1 MKAVLL
7 LVCVF
12 TLAAAAIGRAQEGL
26 ASPAAHTAASGPP
39 VPAPSPDAAAVPA
52 PVAAKANPAQ
62 ALRKAAFWKRMFT
75 LEAFTA
81 TVPGALMEQLHDW
94 PNEWPRNRFG
104 LGKRV
109 ASLYG
114 QFVVG
119 AAIEDGVRALDKED
133 TAYRRLATGNF
144 FRRTSHVVT
153 GTLVARRPGDHHT
166 FAFSV
171 AANAYGSW
179 AIATLWSPPELRN
192 ARSIFGWGSANMGS
206 FAIGNF
212 VREFWPDVKAV
223 FHRKPKSDPP
233 HPSVAPAIAS
243 TL

>member
-1 MKAVLL
+1 METPVL
-7 LVCVF
+7 
-12 TLAAAAIGRAQEGL
+12 RAETSSPPVAPPAPSAGAPVVPAQP
-26 ASPAAHTAASGPP
+26 ASPAN
-39 VPAPSPDAAAVPA
+39 
-52 PVAAKANPAQ
+52 NP
-62 ALRKAAFWKRMFT
+62 RKAIFWKRMFT

-94 PNEWPRNRFG
+94 PNEWPDNRFG

-119 AAIEDGVRALDKED
+119 AAIEDGVRILDKED
-133 TAYRRLATGNF
+133 TTYRRLGVRNF
-144 FRRTSHVVT
+144 FIRTGHVIK
-153 GTLVARRPGDHHT
+153 GTLIARRPGEHDI

-179 AIATLWSPPELRN
+179 AIATLWSPPELRS

-212 VREFWPDVKAV
+212 VREFWPDFKSV
-223 FHRKPKSDPP
+223 FHRTP
-233 HPSVAPAIAS
+233 HSRTPITSAP
-243 TL
+243 

>member
-1 MKAVLL
+1 MAFWVACRL
-7 LVCVF
+7 
-12 TLAAAAIGRAQEGL
+12 
-26 ASPAAHTAASGPP
+26 
-39 VPAPSPDAAAVPA
+39 PAPAPAKPSPVQ
-52 PVAAKANPAQ
+52 N
-62 ALRKAAFWKRMFT
+62 LRKAAFWKRMFT

-81 TVPGALMEQLHDW
+81 TVPGAVVEQLHDW

-133 TAYRRLATGNF
+133 TAYRRLGTGNF
-144 FRRTSHVVT
+144 FRRTGHVIS
-153 GTLVARRPGDHHT
+153 GTLVARRPGDRHT

-206 FAIGNF
+206 FAMGNF
-212 VREFWPDVKAV
+212 VREFWPDFKAV
-223 FHRKPKSDPP
+223 FHRKPKSVIPNP
-233 HPSVAPAIAS
+233 AAVPAIAS
-243 TL
+243 AP

>member
-1 MKAVLL
+1 
-7 LVCVF
+7 
-12 TLAAAAIGRAQEGL
+12 
-26 ASPAAHTAASGPP
+26 
-39 VPAPSPDAAAVPA
+39 
-52 PVAAKANPAQ
+52 
-62 ALRKAAFWKRMFT
+62 MFT

-81 TVPGALMEQLHDW
+81 TVPGAVMEQLHDW

-109 ASLYG
+109 ASLNG

-119 AAIEDGVRALDKED
+119 AAIEDGVRALDKEN
-133 TAYRRLATGNF
+133 TVYGRLGTGNF
-144 FRRTSHVVT
+144 FRRTGHVIS
-153 GTLVARRPGDHHT
+153 GTLVARRPGDRHT

-206 FAIGNF
+206 FAMGNF

-223 FHRKPKSDPP
+223 FHHKPKSDI
-233 HPSVAPAIAS
+233 PSPAVAPAIAS
-243 TL
+243 AP

>member
-1 MKAVLL
+1 M
-7 LVCVF
+7 
-12 TLAAAAIGRAQEGL
+12 
-26 ASPAAHTAASGPP
+26 SPVQSSSQLPP
-39 VPAPSPDAAAVPA
+39 R
-52 PVAAKANPAQ
+52 KAN
-62 ALRKAAFWKRMFT
+62 FWKRMFT

-81 TVPGALMEQLHDW
+81 TVPGAVMEQLHDW
-94 PNEWPRNRFG
+94 PDEWPRNRFG

-133 TAYRRLATGNF
+133 TAYRRRGTGSF
-144 FRRTSHVVT
+144 FRRTGHVVT
-153 GTLVARRPGDHHT
+153 GTLVARQPDDRHT

-179 AIATLWSPPELRN
+179 AIATLWSPRELRN

-223 FHRKPKSDPP
+223 FHRTPRKDVLS
-233 HPSVAPAIAS
+233 PAIAS
-243 TL
+243 AL